1 MTAGE
6 PEHGEPSLPEQQLP
20 EQQLPGTPSA
30 GPELSRAIRAEPG
43 SSAAG
48 SCRLQRLPACRRLL
62 REAWHATQ
70 PLKGVSVPQWL
81 PGGEVE

>member
-20 EQQLPGTPSA
+20 STPSA
-30 GPELSRAIRAEPG
+30 GPELSRALRTEPG

-48 SCRLQRLPACRRLL
+48 SCRLQRLPAFRRLL
-62 REAWHATQ
+62 RKAWHATQ
-70 PLKGVSVPQWL
+70 PFKGVSVPRWL
-81 PGGEVE
+81 PGEEVE